1 MEVDPYVIAPCS
13 SLAVSSIVNVGTA
26 GAIWGLCSAPHDAHK
41 FGLTGIKRAGFVAN
55 SVARCTFQCA
65 LIAGIST
72 SVHCGVQR
80 YRGKDDWVNGLV
92 AGAMAGGA
100 IAALSRSWKQ
110 VIPTACLVS
119 ALKIAADYG
128 RKNVNTS

>member
-1 MEVDPYVIAPCS
+1 M
-13 SLAVSSIVNVGTA
+13 
-26 GAIWGLCSAPHDAHK
+26 
-41 FGLTGIKRAGFVAN
+41 
-55 SVARCTFQCA
+55 
-65 LIAGIST
+65 
-72 SVHCGVQR
+72 
-80 YRGKDDWVNGLV
+80 NGLV

-128 RKNVNTS
+128 KKNVNTS